1 MYHPGKSS
9 PVIGELPEGLRGRGR
24 LRGFKYSAMEEQ
36 AGMVINNNV
45 NISNRLN

>member
-9 PVIGELPEGLRGRGR
+9 PVIGELPEGLRGR

>member
-9 PVIGELPEGLRGRGR
+9 PVLRGAARRAEGSAE
-24 LRGFKYSAMEEQ
+24 GSAEAAKYSAMEEQ

-45 NISNRLN
+45 NK